1 MHQALWLHRVVYT
14 PSSEQHAKHR
24 TRELLEVTSWSWPGP
39 DWRCGQAAVTLRRRR
54 RRSRDDWWSAAGCC
68 DAARAASWLVTA
80 LHCLATQTRHV
91 HHMVSL
97 AGACTCAWTI
107 NNYGSI
113 RLMCNSH
120 SECGSET
127 SASAA
132 LYAWCTHTEL
142 RHTNIAGVCAHT
154 MKCTHAGLIAGKW

>member
-1 MHQALWLHRVVYT
+1 MFSFHYNYTVHQALWLHRVVYT
-14 PSSEQHAKHR
+14 PSSERHAKHR

-91 HHMVSL
+91 HVHHIHMVSL

-107 NNYGSI
+107 NNYDV
-113 RLMCNSH
+113 
-120 SECGSET
+120 
-127 SASAA
+127 AA
-132 LYAWCTHTEL
+132 FGWCATAILNVAL
-142 RHTNIAGVCAHT
+142 RHRQVLRYMHDV
-154 MKCTHAGLIAGKW
+154 LIQS